1 MFPEILSRLRP
12 WLMAPLLCAAS
23 ATTALAAPP
32 RTVPD
37 TMAQR
42 MLVCTACHGIEGRA
56 TPDGYFPR
64 IAGKPAG
71 YLYNQLLHFKA
82 GRRQA
87 VGMTALL
94 DPLTD
99 AYLMEMAQ
107 YFAAL
112 DLPYPAP
119 AAPVADAATLRRGEQ
134 LVKVGD
140 AARQI
145 PSCNSCHGDRM
156 TGVQPAI
163 PGLLGLPRDYLI
175 GQLGGWQTGL
185 RRATAPDCMATVA
198 RRLSGPDVTAVAAWL
213 AAQPVPADAKPID
226 RLPAPLPLDCG
237 HDLQGPAAMKGVTR

>member
-1 MFPEILSRLRP
+1 MFPEFLSQLRR
-12 WLMAPLLCAAS
+12 WPLALSAA
-23 ATTALAAPP
+23 AAFAFPALAAPP
-32 RTVPD
+32 HTVPD

-42 MLVCTACHGIEGRA
+42 MLVCTACHGTEGRA

-99 AYLMEMAQ
+99 AYLLEMAQ
-107 YFAAL
+107 YFASL
-112 DLPYPAP
+112 DLPYPPPAP
-119 AAPVADAATLRRGEQ
+119 ASVDPAQLRRGEQ

-140 AARQI
+140 ASRQI

-175 GQLGGWQTGL
+175 SQLGGWQTGL
-185 RRATAPDCMATVA
+185 RRATAPDCMGTVA
-198 RRLSGPDVTAVAAWL
+198 KRLSGTDVTAVAAWL
-213 AAQPVPADAKPID
+213 AAQPVPADAKPIE
-226 RLPAPLPLDCG
+226 RLPAPLPMDCG
-237 HDLQGPAAMKGVTR
+237 RDLQGPAVAKGAAR

>member
-1 MFPEILSRLRP
+1 MG
-12 WLMAPLLCAAS
+12 CG
-23 ATTALAAPP
+23 LAAMLAAAMTATAAPAAQP
-32 RTVPD
+32 HRVPD

-42 MLVCTACHGIEGRA
+42 MLVCTACHGAEGRA

-64 IAGKPAG
+64 IAGKPVG

-99 AYLMEMAQ
+99 AYLLEMAQ
-107 YFAAL
+107 YFAGL
-112 DLPYPAP
+112 DLPYAPP
-119 AAPVADAATLRRGEQ
+119 AAATVDPALLRRGEQ

-175 GQLGGWQTGL
+175 SQLGGWQTGL

-198 RRLSGPDVTAVAAWL
+198 RRLGGTDITAVAAWL
-213 AAQPVPADAKPID
+213 AAQPVPADARAVD
-226 RLPAPLPLDCG
+226 RLPAPLPMDCG
-237 HDLQGPAAMKGVTR
+237 HDLQGPAALKGAAR

>member
-1 MFPEILSRLRP
+1 MFPEFLRRARCRP
-12 WLMAPLLCAAS
+12 MVLVAAMFVGP
-23 ATTALAAPP
+23 ALAATPHA
-32 RTVPD
+32 VPD

-42 MLVCTACHGIEGRA
+42 MLVCTACHGAEGRA

-64 IAGKPAG
+64 IAGKPVG

-99 AYLMEMAQ
+99 AYLLEMAQ

-119 AAPVADAATLRRGEQ
+119 AAPVVDAATLRRGEQ

-145 PSCNSCHGDRM
+145 PSCNSCHGERM

-175 GQLGGWQTGL
+175 SQLGGWQTGL

-198 RRLSGPDVTAVAAWL
+198 RRMNGPDVTAVAAWL
-213 AAQPVPADAKPID
+213 AAQPVPADSRPVE
-226 RLPAPLPLDCG
+226 RLPAPLPMDCG
-237 HDLQGPAAMKGVTR
+237 HDLQGPAAVKRAAR